1 VPDLHGDISGWTVT
15 GMEFRAMFSRAT
27 FIRRGALA
35 TLLCGLLMAGCGGG
49 FGTTD
54 TTKPGNT
61 PNISAQTSFRIVGNI
76 GTPFSAKISDARSSW
91 TIQGVVPLSIVIV
104 NNSPPIR
111 VSVNKLVNDHSLISL
126 EIINGFSVKQLASST
141 SGFGVAVGNF
151 NNVGAFAP
159 KASPDVRFFVKG
171 PNRELFDALIEDSD
185 HGEVV
190 EATAPALILFDSPSS
205 SNGGRV
211 DGTFTAVQFL
221 GGFSIDLIYNGV
233 VVESLNAGTSAIL
246 KYP

>member
-1 VPDLHGDISGWTVT
+1 MFL
-15 GMEFRAMFSRAT
+15 RAN
-27 FIRRGALA
+27 FIRRGAIA
-35 TLLCGLLMAGCGGG
+35 AIVCGLLMAGCGGG

-61 PNISAQTSFRIVGNI
+61 PNITAQSSFRIVGTI

-91 TIQGVVPLSIVIV
+91 DIQGVVPLSIVIV
-104 NNSPPIR
+104 NNALPVR

-126 EIINGFSVKQLASST
+126 EVINGFKVKQLASST

-151 NNVGAFAP
+151 NKVTAFAP

-171 PNRELFDALIEDSD
+171 PNLELFDALIEDTV

-190 EATAPALILFDSPSS
+190 EARAPALLLFDSPAGG
-205 SNGGRV
+205 NGGRV
-211 DGTFTAVQFL
+211 DATFTAVQFL
-221 GGFSIDLIYNGV
+221 GGFSIDLIYNGILV
-233 VVESLNAGTSAIL
+233 KSVYAGTSVRM